1 MTEENTSP
9 AVHNGWA
16 IAAIRG
22 NDNQIMIF
30 WEALGTLFLGLLA
43 ILLLV
48 TLKRERTR
56 NQVLWE
62 ALLEQ
67 KVK

>member
-16 IAAIRG
+16 LAAIRG
-22 NDNQIMIF
+22 NSNNINIL
-30 WEALGTLFLGLLA
+30 WEALGTLFLGILA

-48 TLKRERTR
+48 TLKRERDR
-56 NQVLWE
+56 NQALLE
-62 ALLEQ
+62 ILLEQ
-67 KVK
+67 KI